1 MPDNL
6 ILKLIAIST
15 MSLISLLGSFWTRSN
30 SNEEIQVAPQLLIVD
45 TSLTIAPSA
54 STTLPAP
61 STTTTSTTTTL
72 PPPEAI
78 RPTVKTVPADPAKRC
93 RKLEPLLAQYGL
105 HPVDVFSYIAWRES
119 GCRPE
124 AVNAKWDKAG
134 NVTWTLNKNGS
145 IDRGLLQINSSWVT
159 VVSQICKSPRGDMEV
174 LFDLDCNLRVARY
187 LLGDGSGL
195 SNWGF

>member
-1 MPDNL
+1 MPDHSL
-6 ILKLIAIST
+6 LKLIAVSI
-15 MSLISLLGSFWTRSN
+15 MSFTSLFGSLWTRSN
-30 SNEEIQVAPQLLIVD
+30 SGQEIAVAPQRLVVD

-54 STTLPAP
+54 SVTLPAP

-72 PPPEAI
+72 PPPEAP
-78 RPTVKTVPADPAKRC
+78 RPTVKTVPADPEKRC
-93 RKLEPLLAQYGL
+93 RKLEPMLDQYGL
-105 HPVDVFSYIAWRES
+105 HPVEVFSYIAWRES
-119 GCRPE
+119 GCRPN
-124 AVNAKWDKAG
+124 AVNAKWDEAG

-159 VVSQICKSPRGDMEV
+159 VVSDICKTPKGQMEV